1 MKASSALAIVFTLLL
16 AGSTLADAD
25 NSNKDHGK
33 NTSNADGNGDGHSGG
48 NGNGNANGDGGGGKN
63 PPDAAGTSDQNGALR
78 AVQSGAALPLSVIVD
93 LAQKNWPGRVID
105 AKLVRF
111 PAGLLYQLTILSDD
125 GVSRRVYYDA
135 HSARP
140 AEGR

>member
-1 MKASSALAIVFTLLL
+1 MKAPSALAIVITLLL
-16 AGSTLADAD
+16 AGSALADAD
-25 NSNKDHGK
+25 NKDHGK
-33 NTSNADGNGDGHSGG
+33 NSSNAGG
-48 NGNGNANGDGGGGKN
+48 NGNGHPGENGNGRQNGGGGGGN
-63 PPDAAGTSDQNGALR
+63 NTPDAPGTSDQNGALK

-140 AEGR
+140 AGGR

>member
-16 AGSTLADAD
+16 AGSAVAESD
-25 NSNKDHGK
+25 NAGKDHGK
-33 NTSNADGNGDGHSGG
+33 NSSD
-48 NGNGNANGDGGGGKN
+48 DGGHGHGNSGEKGSANRGGGAN
-63 PPDAAGTSDQNGALR
+63 APDASHTSDQNGALK

>member
-16 AGSTLADAD
+16 AGSAVAESD
-25 NSNKDHGK
+25 NASKDHTK
-33 NTSNADGNGDGHSGG
+33 NTSNAGGNGNGHSGG
-48 NGNGNANGDGGGGKN
+48 NGNGSANGGGGGGAN
-63 PPDAAGTSDQNGALR
+63 SPDAFHTSDQNGALK